1 MDDLAGKISE
11 ILSNPESLEKIKGL
25 SGLLGQPPPAP
36 EPEEPPANT
45 PDIGALLP
53 TDTLQTVMKL
63 APLFSSLKQDDDST
77 WLLHALRP
85 LLGNERQHRLDESI
99 KMMQMIRLLPLLK
112 KSGIL

>member
-53 TDTLQTVMKL
+53 TDTL
-63 APLFSSLKQDDDST
+63 
-77 WLLHALRP
+77 
-85 LLGNERQHRLDESI
+85 
-99 KMMQMIRLLPLLK
+99 
-112 KSGIL
+112 

>member
-63 APLFSSLKQDDDST
+63 APLFSLKQDDDST
-77 WLLHALRP
+77 RLLHALRP